1 MLCKAAFSSY
11 YRDQP
16 LFGGQDEGA
25 TKTRRPTTVTKI
37 KLKELGGGGIY
48 GQSLS
53 TAICNYITMFGILL
67 SRPTT
72 DTTAT

>member
-25 TKTRRPTTVTKI
+25 TKTRRPTTVTRI
-37 KLKELGGGGIY
+37 KKRVGGGGD
-48 GQSLS
+48 LW
-53 TAICNYITMFGILL
+53 AKLKHCNLQLHHIGILL
-67 SRPTT
+67 SRRLTLQRR
-72 DTTAT
+72 

>member
-16 LFGGQDEGA
+16 LFGGQDGRA
-25 TKTRRPTTVTKI
+25 TKPRRPTTVTRI
-37 KLKELGGGGIY
+37 KKRVGGGGNLC
-48 GQSLS
+48 SKLKL
-53 TAICNYITMFGILL
+53 CNYITLFGILL

>member
-25 TKTRRPTTVTKI
+25 TKTRRPTTVTRI
-37 KLKELGGGGIY
+37 KKEWRGGIY

-53 TAICNYITMFGILL
+53 TAISQCLVYFFLV
-67 SRPTT
+67 
-72 DTTAT
+72 D